1 VRRDGIDRPVPAS
14 ARSPVRGRAPAG
26 LLITA
31 AAAIV
36 LAAGFDLSSIA
47 SIGSATALLVFTLV
61 TAAHFR
67 VREETG
73 ASTLVLSA
81 KTLGVSRAFIY
92 RHLSADRS

>member
-1 VRRDGIDRPVPAS
+1 
-14 ARSPVRGRAPAG
+14 
-26 LLITA
+26 
-31 AAAIV
+31 
-36 LAAGFDLSSIA
+36 
-47 SIGSATALLVFTLV
+47 VFTLV